1 MSTIVGTNIEVTNLK
16 YDSDTTSMII
26 SNTGQVTIQGEGT
39 ATTNLQQGLIK
50 AWGYFVGSGT
60 VGINDSFNM
69 DALTDNG
76 TGNFT
81 INITNDLANDH
92 GCMSGYSI
100 MDGLCYGDIN
110 NVSSAGSFRMRL
122 VVGHNNTLADG
133 DEFHVLIAGDLA

>member
-1 MSTIVGTNIEVTNLK
+1 MRTIVGTNIEVTNLN

-50 AWGYFVGSGT
+50 AWGNFVGSGT

>member
-1 MSTIVGTNIEVTNLK
+1 MSTIVGTNIEVTNIK

-50 AWGYFVGSGT
+50 AWGNFVGSGT

>member
-50 AWGYFVGSGT
+50 AWGNFVGSGT

>member
-50 AWGYFVGSGT
+50 AWGNFIGSGT

>member
-16 YDSDTTSMII
+16 YDSDTTSII

-50 AWGYFVGSGT
+50 AWGNFVGSGT

>member
-1 MSTIVGTNIEVTNLK
+1 MSTLVI
-16 YDSDTTSMII
+16 D
-26 SNTGQVTIQGEGT
+26 TIQGKTTAGSVNVRGEGSNN
-39 ATTNLQQGLIK
+39 TNLQQGLIK
-50 AWGYFVGSGT
+50 AWGNFDGSGT